1 MHKHIRQDF
10 GGSAPTALGLALAMA
25 FAGAA
30 RADENDAVARLTQP
44 ESSVTLGLGHVS
56 GDSRHFGIY
65 GGQGGEGTLGFG
77 AFSIVNRD
85 DASGTWF
92 RAQGRSMGRDNAELR
107 LEHERQG
114 HWQYF
119 LELDQMTRTS
129 PYEVYSRLQGFGSN
143 DLAYPATAGAQ
154 SRATTRLPDVKTERL
169 GARLGL
175 THLFSPE
182 LEIRVLFQNVDKKGE
197 RLFGRGTP
205 SVEEFLAEPINSVT
219 RQLDVALNY
228 TGERFQ
234 LSGAYYGSWYQNA
247 DSQLNVAGGN
257 SSLRLAAGPNLPFSA
272 IALPPDN
279 FAHQIDVTGGYQ
291 FTHTTRGNFT
301 VAYTQARQF
310 DSFISVPA
318 PTSGGLPAGGL
329 NLSGRSNLGGKL
341 DTTLVNLGLT
351 SRPLKDLFLL
361 GSYRYE
367 DRHDQTAVARYI
379 NVTFPPN
386 ASTDGFNEP
395 RSLTVRTGKLE
406 ASYQLPQGYR
416 LTAGLENE
424 EKERSVAGVRVVGY
438 RDRTTEAS
446 YRLELKRAISE
457 SVNGAIAYIHS
468 DRTGSAYRPLQRINA
483 SGPVANSYS
492 NRLQPLYIADR
503 DRDRVR
509 LFADWTPADPLTL
522 QFALEDSRDSYGRG
536 RDASNL
542 GARSG
547 GARLYSVDASWTI
560 SERWRANAW
569 VSRSE
574 TWMNQADCVAPA
586 SATAVCSTAS
596 YWTAALTN
604 HVDAIGVGVRGRV
617 TGTIDIGADAM
628 VSRDKSVHRLAGAA
642 ASLPDIR
649 YDQAT
654 LRFFGRYAIEKDTS
668 LRIDY
673 VFDHRRND
681 DWTWNGTP
689 ASGPFVYTDGTYLYQ
704 RPEDK
709 VHFIGLSVSHAF
721 R

>member
-1 MHKHIRQDF
+1 MYKHNRKDF
-10 GGSAPTALGLALAMA
+10 CGSAPTALCLALALA
-25 FAGAA
+25 FAGSA
-30 RADENDAVARLTQP
+30 RAEENDAVARLIKP
-44 ESSVTLGLGHVS
+44 ESNFTLGLGHVS
-56 GDSRHFGIY
+56 GDSQRFGVY
-65 GGQGGEGTLGFG
+65 GGLGKEGTLGFG

-85 DASGTWF
+85 DATGTWF

-119 LELDQMTRTS
+119 LELDQMTRVS

-143 DLAYPATAGAQ
+143 NLSYPATAVAQ
-154 SRATTRLPDVKTERL
+154 PRATALLPDFKTERI
-169 GARLGL
+169 GTKLGL

-182 LEIRVLFQNVDKKGE
+182 LEIRVLFQNVEKKGE

-205 SVEEFLAEPINSVT
+205 SVQEFLAEPINSIT

-234 LSGAYYGSWYQNA
+234 ISGSYYGSWYQNA
-247 DSQLNVAGGN
+247 NNQLNIAGGN
-257 SSLRLAAGPNLPFSA
+257 SAFTTPGGTSIPFTA
-272 IALPPDN
+272 MALPPDN

-291 FTHTTRGNFT
+291 FTSTTRANFT

-310 DSFISVPA
+310 DSFPAVPA
-318 PTSGGLPAGGL
+318 AAVTPTGGL
-329 NLSGRSNLGGKL
+329 NMSGRSDLGGKL

-367 DRHDQTAVARYI
+367 DRHDQTSVARYI

-386 ASTDGFNEP
+386 SSTNGFNEP
-395 RSLTVRTGKLE
+395 RSLTVKTGKLE
-406 ASYQLPQGYR
+406 ASYQLPLGYR
-416 LTAGLENE
+416 VSAGLENE
-424 EKERSVAGVRVVGY
+424 EKEHSMAGVRVVGY
-438 RDRTTEAS
+438 RDKTKETS

-457 SVNGAIAYIHS
+457 SINGSIAYIHS
-468 DRTGSAYRPLQRINA
+468 DRTGSSYRTLQQINA
-483 SGPVANSYS
+483 SGPVVNSYS
-492 NRLQPLYIADR
+492 NRLQPIYIADR

-509 LFADWTPADPLTL
+509 IFADWTPLDPLTL
-522 QFALEDSRDSYGRG
+522 QFALEDSRDVYGPG

-547 GARLYSVDASWTI
+547 GARLYSMDASWTI
-560 SERWRANAW
+560 NERWRANAW

-586 SATAVCSTAS
+586 SATAVCSAAS
-596 YWTAALTN
+596 YWTSALNN
-604 HVDAIGVGVRGRV
+604 HVNAIGVGLRGKV

-628 VSRDKSVHRLAGAA
+628 ASRDKSIYGMAGAA
-642 ASLPDIR
+642 SPLPDIR
-649 YDQAT
+649 YDQTT
-654 LRFFGRYAIEKDTS
+654 LRLFGRYALEKDTS
-668 LRIDY
+668 LRLDY
-673 VFDHRRND
+673 VFDHRRNN

-689 ASGPFVYTDGTYLYQ
+689 SSGAYLYTDGTYLYQ
-704 RPEDK
+704 RPDDK